1 MKPTDE
7 QLLDAIAV
15 LYADLDPAPDD
26 LADGVLAR
34 LAVEGLESEYEM
46 LTLVERVDHAAGTR
60 GADVIA
66 PGDDATVA
74 LEFAGT
80 SYRVLV
86 RISTVDGRRRL
97 DGWVVPAVPLRVFLG
112 AHDDTLANARQRV
125 DADDDGRFE
134 FSPPLTGQVRL
145 WLLPLAAGES
155 GARVAPFVTPP
166 FLL

>member
-1 MKPTDE
+1 MKPTDDE
-7 QLLDAIAV
+7 LLDAIAM

-60 GADVIA
+60 GAEVIA
-66 PGDDATVA
+66 PGDEATVA

-86 RISTVDGRRRL
+86 RISTVDGQRRL

-112 AHDDTLANARQRV
+112 AHDDTLANTRQHV

-134 FSPPLTGQVRL
+134 FSSPVTGQVRL
-145 WLLPLAAGES
+145 WLLPLAADES

>member
-7 QLLDAIAV
+7 QLLDEIAV

-74 LEFAGT
+74 LEFAGA

-134 FSPPLTGQVRL
+134 FSTPVTGQVRL
-145 WLLPLAAGES
+145 WLLPLAADES

>member
-1 MKPTDE
+1 MKQTDE

-15 LYADLDPAPDD
+15 LYAEVDPAPDD

-66 PGDDATVA
+66 PGDEATVA
-74 LEFAGT
+74 LEFAGA

-86 RISTVDGRRRL
+86 RISTVDGHRRL

-112 AHDDTLANARQRV
+112 RQGDAPADTRQRA
-125 DADDDGRFE
+125 DADEDGRFE
-134 FSPPLTGQVRL
+134 FPSPVTGQVRL
-145 WLLPLAAGES
+145 WLLPQAADES
-155 GARVAPFVTPP
+155 GARVAPFVTPQ

>member
-1 MKPTDE
+1 MKPTDDE
-7 QLLDAIAV
+7 LLDAIAM

-134 FSPPLTGQVRL
+134 FSSPVTGQVRL

>member
-97 DGWVVPAVPLRVFLG
+97 DGWVVPAVPMRVFLG

-134 FSPPLTGQVRL
+134 FSSPLTGQVRL